1 MILIVIVV
9 LQVRAVSIAAR
20 EVLSSVPDSDLS
32 SLKNG
37 FRVASECNGRP
48 TATVGVWIDAGSRFE
63 TEENNG
69 VANFFEHMIY
79 KGTMKRAQ
87 SQLEKELESIG
98 ARLNSYTSREHTA
111 IYAQCLSKDVE
122 KVVAILADMI
132 RNSKLDEAT
141 IEKERSV
148 ILRKLEEAE
157 DDYEGVVFDNLH
169 AAAFQGTPLAKPVIG
184 PTKVIQYFLFFFHC
198 NDMLA
203 GGNRHVY
210 IAVVAI
216 LADMIRNSKLDEAT
230 IEKERSVILR
240 KLEEAED
247 DYEGV
252 VFDNLHAAA
261 FQGTPLAKPVIG
273 PTKVIQS
280 VDRKMLHDFVE
291 DSYKP
296 VRMVLTGVGGVS
308 HGQLIS
314 LSEKYFGDL
323 SNDYQ
328 RKIPPAK
335 GTRFTGSE
343 FRYRDDNI
351 PFMYGAIAVE
361 GIGRNHHDYL
371 PLQVANT
378 FVGCWD
384 RTYGSSVNAPT
395 RLAQKLSIAADLHQ
409 YKSFLLSYKDT
420 GLFGIYFVVDGN
432 DHDETLAIV
441 KAVQKEWKHLST
453 SVNDE
458 GVDRAKNMLKTN
470 LFQSLETNAGR
481 ADDIAL
487 QVLDTGKIQ
496 SMADLERDIERVD
509 KSMVRE
515 AMSRHVYDRDI
526 ACAGVGRT
534 EAWPTYSH
542 VRYGMSWWRL

>member
-1 MILIVIVV
+1 MAMRFVTNPVGMMGALRTS
-9 LQVRAVSIAAR
+9 VRAVSIAAR
-20 EVLSSVPDSDLS
+20 EVLSSLPDSDLT

-37 FRVASECNGRP
+37 FRVASESNGRP

-63 TEENNG
+63 TDENNG

-87 SQLEKELESIG
+87 SQLERELESIG

-148 ILRKLEEAE
+148 ILRQLEEA
-157 DDYEGVVFDNLH
+157 DDDFEGVVFDNLH
-169 AAAFQGTPLAKPVIG
+169 AAAFQGTPLAK
-184 PTKVIQYFLFFFHC
+184 
-198 NDMLA
+198 
-203 GGNRHVY
+203 
-210 IAVVAI
+210 
-216 LADMIRNSKLDEAT
+216 S
-230 IEKERSVILR
+230 
-240 KLEEAED
+240 
-247 DYEGV
+247 
-252 VFDNLHAAA
+252 
-261 FQGTPLAKPVIG
+261 VIG

-280 VDRKMLHDFVE
+280 VDRKMLHNFVE

-296 VRMVLTGVGGVS
+296 VRMVLTGVGGVD

-323 SNDYQ
+323 TNDYQ
-328 RKIPPAK
+328 RKIPPAS

-361 GIGRNHHDYL
+361 GIDRNHHDYL

-395 RLAQKLSIAADLHQ
+395 RLAQKLSTAANLHQ

-432 DHDETLAIV
+432 DHDEALAVV

-453 SVNDE
+453 SVTDE

-470 LFQSLETNAGR
+470 LFQSLETNRGR

-496 SMADLERDIERVD
+496 SMANLERDIERID

-515 AMSRHVYDRDI
+515 AMSRHLYDRDI